1 MRRLVMICLCV
12 IGLPAFASP
21 PSETCHAQVPCEI
34 GKRSYHVLEPDG
46 WDGKTPLPVL
56 MHFHGWQRQ
65 GTLIVKHGRIAAA
78 TRKRGVL
85 LVAPNGARK
94 TWDFWHPGTPD
105 VDFGRAVLED
115 IKKRYPVD
123 ETRVYVSGYSWGSNM
138 AWRFVCEDGADVTAL
153 LAISGVLD
161 QSEECG
167 TAPGEV
173 RQVYGLKDT
182 VLEFPYG
189 PGGDTT
195 YPVQLWRER
204 LGCAPAGEEAG
215 EWRITKHDL
224 FTRTVWEDC
233 SEGRVSID
241 IHPRGHFIPR
251 GWIAR
256 QLDQILG
263 LPYSYP

>member
-1 MRRLVMICLCV
+1 MRRLIAVFLMILTT
-12 IGLPAFASP
+12 PAMAAE
-21 PSETCHAQVPCEI
+21 PSGKCHADVPCPI
-34 GKRSYHVLEPDG
+34 GDRSYHILEPDG
-46 WDGKTPLPVL
+46 WDGASPLPVL
-56 MHFHGWQRQ
+56 FHFHGWQRQ
-65 GTLIVKHGRIAAA
+65 GTLIVRHGRIAGA

-94 TWDFWHPGTPD
+94 TWDFWHAGTPD
-105 VDFGRAVLED
+105 VDFARAVLED
-115 IKKRYPVD
+115 VKARYPVD
-123 ETRVYVSGYSWGSNM
+123 TDRVYVSGYSWGSNM
-138 AWRFVCEDGADVTAL
+138 AWRFVCEDGSDVTAL
-153 LAISGVLD
+153 LAISGVLSQNED
-161 QSEECG
+161 CT

-195 YPVQLWRER
+195 YPVQLWREAYGCTDGEA
-204 LGCAPAGEEAG
+204 LGD
-215 EWRITKHDL
+215 WRVTKHDL
-224 FTRTVWEDC
+224 FTKTVWENCDQ
-233 SEGRVSID
+233 GRVSMD

-256 QLDQILG
+256 QLDDLLD